1 MSSPPALET
10 RAAHQRRAVNI
21 GLLGMA
27 LGVIV
32 VLFLAVLFVK
42 LTDDVIE
49 AEILPIDTAIILAI
63 HSTTSAWQTAVMLQ
77 ATNFGKLYEVFLA
90 IGWFLIGGVIT
101 YRAWQRKRAVVT
113 LLLATIAPPIA
124 VLGAAILS
132 EIVKLLV
139 GRARPHLF
147 PPLAPE
153 SGFSF
158 PSGHMLTS
166 IAFYGMCAIVTSWF
180 LTGWGRWAIAL
191 LSLFLILLVG
201 YSRIYLGV
209 HYPSDVLGSALLG
222 TAWLTTLVLTLNV
235 VSGHLQRAQA
245 VPAQGH

>member
-1 MSSPPALET
+1 MSSTPALET

-32 VLFLAVLFVK
+32 VLILAILFVK

-77 ATNFGKLYEVFLA
+77 ATNFGKLYEVLLA

-101 YRAWQRKRAVVT
+101 YRAWQRKREVVT

-124 VLGAAILS
+124 VLGATILS

-139 GRARPHLF
+139 GRSRPHLF

-158 PSGHMLTS
+158 PSGHTLTS
-166 IAFYGMCAIVTSWF
+166 IAFYGMCAIVASWF
-180 LTGWGRWAIAL
+180 IAGWGRWAIAL
-191 LSLFLILLVG
+191 VSILLILLVG

-222 TAWLTTLVLTLNV
+222 AAWLTTLVLTLNV

-245 VPAQGH
+245 APTPGH